1 MASADGRQLPPL
13 RDLSRR
19 AASFLRMAR
28 LALTGDAA
36 PAQPLA
42 VAAEGAVGGH
52 SCDPY
57 YKSIRTEDDWESE
70 LWPEEEDDESSDLL
84 VDDGEDGPSRT
95 TGGGGALSK
104 KSQLITAQR
113 QPAATAAGAA
123 FPSEAA
129 GVAAAMEPLMPLRA
143 AKRVND
149 AAVVDHPFGCERRG
163 GESSSLL
170 LVSS

>member
-1 MASADGRQLPPL
+1 MAGADGRQLPPL

-28 LALTGDAA
+28 LALTGAAA
-36 PAQPLA
+36 PAQLLA
-42 VAAEGAVGGH
+42 GEETVGGH

-70 LWPEEEDDESSDLL
+70 LWPEEEDDDESELL
-84 VDDGEDGPSRT
+84 VDDDDEDGASRT
-95 TGGGGALSK
+95 TGGGGGGGALMSK
-104 KSQLITAQR
+104 K
-113 QPAATAAGAA
+113 AAGAA
-123 FPSEAA
+123 APVEVEPLSS
-129 GVAAAMEPLMPLRA
+129 EPLMPRRA

-163 GESSSLL
+163 RSESSSLL